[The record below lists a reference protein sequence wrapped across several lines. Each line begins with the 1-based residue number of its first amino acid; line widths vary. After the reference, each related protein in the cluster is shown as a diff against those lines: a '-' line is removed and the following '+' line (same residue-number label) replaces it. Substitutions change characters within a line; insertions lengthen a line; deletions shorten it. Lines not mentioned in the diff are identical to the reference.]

1 MAETRDASLEIRVIE
16 TNAKKDIDDIVKN
29 LQKYVDGKKLT
40 LKVKTDKNLQHM
52 LNGSGKSGNRG
63 GSKNSAMRDYYSDVV
78 EMAKKANDAVTKMET
93 AVTKKGYDTSLNRK
107 KLSELR
113 SFANQVNQIY
123 NTMNAKATNQ
133 TYKLDPASSLA
144 ENISKM
150 REQANLYAKE
160 TNALSSKIKYDN
172 FLPDLKKTNFQTFDK
187 LGNRLNEY
195 FEKYKGQ
202 IERNQRLMDK
212 YQSTMHKLNNGSYR
226 TASEAN
232 MAFSQFRME
241 CRKAGVELD
250 TFGAALK
257 RTFNTRIRSELAGA
271 GIYKLQ
277 MALRQIVQNSIEVD
291 TAMTELKK
299 VTNETNAVYS
309 QFLDSAST
317 RAAKLGATLSEVV
330 NATAD
335 YARLGYSL
343 NEATTL
349 ADSALIYQN
358 VADGIESIDD
368 ATAALI
374 STMQGFG
381 IQASDSMT
389 IVDKFNHVSNNY
401 ASSAG
406 DIGEIVKRS
415 AASMSAAGNSLEQ
428 TIALGVGANEVQQD
442 ADTVGTA
449 LKTMSMRLRG
459 SKSELEAAGL
469 DVEGMA
475 SSTSKL
481 REEMMALTGVDIM
494 IDDDTFKSSYDIL
507 MGIGEVWDQLTDV
520 SRANVTEI
528 LFGKRQTTTCLDVW
542 KHAS

>member
-40 LKVKTDKNLQHM
+40 LKVKTDKNLQQM

-123 NTMNAKATNQ
+123 NTMNAKAANQ

-195 FEKYKGQ
+195 FEKYKEQ
-202 IERNQRLMDK
+202 IERNQKLMDK

-226 TASEAN
+226 TAGEAN

-271 GIYKLQ
+271 GIYQLQ

-299 VTNETNAVYS
+299 VTNETNTTYS
-309 QFLDSAST
+309 QFLDNAST

-335 YARLGYSL
+335 YARLGYDI

-368 ATAALI
+368 ATATLI

-381 IQASDSMT
+381 IEASDSMT

-406 DIGEIVKRS
+406 KY
-415 AASMSAAGNSLEQ
+415 
-428 TIALGVGANEVQQD
+428 IA
-442 ADTVGTA
+442 
-449 LKTMSMRLRG
+449 
-459 SKSELEAAGL
+459 
-469 DVEGMA
+469 
-475 SSTSKL
+475 
-481 REEMMALTGVDIM
+481 
-494 IDDDTFKSSYDIL
+494 
-507 MGIGEVWDQLTDV
+507 
-520 SRANVTEI
+520 
-528 LFGKRQTTTCLDVW
+528 
-542 KHAS
+542 